1 MRSQPL
7 LSLLRAV
14 ILLPLLLAPSFG
26 LGASGKGEKLP
37 PVWGYGVKSCT
48 AFLAAVDGREAGDAL
63 QDLEYQRYQDW
74 LTGFITGLNLA
85 MGKDVLVGADINGAL
100 NRIHAYCKGHGKEDV
115 FTATMDLVRM
125 LGRLK

>member
-1 MRSQPL
+1 MKSRQL
-7 LSLLRAV
+7 LPFA
-14 ILLPLLLAPSFG
+14 ILLPLLVVPCPGF
-26 LGASGKGEKLP
+26 GASTKATKLP
-37 PVWGYGVKSCT
+37 PIWGYGVKSCT
-48 AFLAAVDGREAGDAL
+48 TFLAAADGRAAGDAL
-63 QDLEYQRYQDW
+63 QDLEFQRYEDW

-100 NRIHAYCKGHGKEDV
+100 KRIHAYCQGHGKEDV

>member
-1 MRSQPL
+1 MKSHPLRS
-7 LSLLRAV
+7 LSRAA
-14 ILLPLLLAPSFG
+14 ILLPLLLAPGLG

-37 PVWGYGVKSCT
+37 PIWGYGVKSCT
-48 AFLAAVDGREAGDAL
+48 TFLAAADGREAGDAL
-63 QDLEYQRYQDW
+63 QDLEFQRYQDW
-74 LTGFITGLNLA
+74 LTGFITGLNLS

-100 NRIHAYCKGHGKEDV
+100 NRIHAYCQGHGKEDV

>member
-1 MRSQPL
+1 MKSRQL
-7 LSLLRAV
+7 LPFA
-14 ILLPLLLAPSFG
+14 ILLPLLVVPCPGF
-26 LGASGKGEKLP
+26 GASAKATKLP
-37 PVWGYGVKSCT
+37 PIWGYGVKSCT
-48 AFLAAVDGREAGDAL
+48 TFLAAADGRVAGDAL
-63 QDLEYQRYQDW
+63 QDLEFQRYEDW

-100 NRIHAYCKGHGKEDV
+100 KRIHAYCQGHGKEDV

>member
-1 MRSQPL
+1 MKSHPLRS
-7 LSLLRAV
+7 LSRAA
-14 ILLPLLLAPSFG
+14 ILLPLLLAPGLG

-37 PVWGYGVKSCT
+37 PIWGYGVKSCT
-48 AFLAAVDGREAGDAL
+48 TFLAAADGRDAGDAL
-63 QDLEYQRYQDW
+63 QDLEFQRYQDW
-74 LTGFITGLNLA
+74 LTGFITGLNLS

-100 NRIHAYCKGHGKEDV
+100 NRIHAYCQGHGKEDV

>member
-1 MRSQPL
+1 MKSHPL
-7 LSLLRAV
+7 QSLSRAA
-14 ILLPLLLAPSFG
+14 ILLPLLLAPGLG

-37 PVWGYGVKSCT
+37 PIWGYGVKSCT
-48 AFLAAVDGREAGDAL
+48 TFLAAADGREAGDAL
-63 QDLEYQRYQDW
+63 QDLEFQRYQDW
-74 LTGFITGLNLA
+74 LTGFITGLNLS

-100 NRIHAYCKGHGKEDV
+100 NRIHAYCQGHGKEDV

>member
-1 MRSQPL
+1 MKSRQL
-7 LSLLRAV
+7 LPFA
-14 ILLPLLLAPSFG
+14 ILLPLLVVPCPGF
-26 LGASGKGEKLP
+26 GASAKATKLP
-37 PVWGYGVKSCT
+37 PIWGYGVKSCT
-48 AFLAAVDGREAGDAL
+48 TFLAAADGRAAGDAL
-63 QDLEYQRYQDW
+63 QDLEFQRYEDW

-100 NRIHAYCKGHGKEDV
+100 KRIQAYCQGHGKEDV

>member
-1 MRSQPL
+1 MKSRHLLPL
-7 LSLLRAV
+7 AV
-14 ILLPLLLAPSFG
+14 LLPLLLAPG
-26 LGASGKGEKLP
+26 MGVGAKAKADKLP
-37 PVWGYGVKSCT
+37 PIWGYGVKSCT
-48 AFLAAVDGREAGDAL
+48 TFLAAADGRAAGDAL
-63 QDLEYQRYQDW
+63 QDLEFQRYEDW

-100 NRIHAYCKGHGKEDV
+100 KRIHAYCQGHGKEDV